1 LSPRAV
7 RGELIAIAVV
17 TGCLAAGP
25 ASAGEETRV
34 VSGSRAV
41 AEQFDFDLSVVW
53 THDEKRALIKRER
66 ESQSTG
72 GQIAIANELVY
83 RQRRDVLRLLAQAG
97 VYRDVS
103 VFLAAPLV
111 LGDVRSLDFDRPGA
125 CTASAPGCVDESN
138 ATILRDGILPG
149 FSSPSYGIDAPH
161 DRAFE
166 QPSDRLFRGPT
177 RKGLESL
184 GLGVRWAVFN
194 EARDDTKPTWI
205 VGLEGRFSLGQ
216 DMRFDPARP
225 NGNTGV
231 ALGYHQLILSTVFGR
246 RFGALEPY
254 LGGSYLYPIATPA
267 SLYEQA
273 HLGDNAFS
281 RPQHRVGAQAG
292 VESIA
297 WEDERSGQR
306 IAFLLR
312 GHLELRLFG
321 LAQSELWEPLS
332 GSPLCGQDP
341 MRCRPGVDADA
352 TGDGAPDPNPG
363 LTRSPAYGVF
373 GGDAG
378 LGVQLGR
385 LRFLALFGLTFEE
398 SHFLTDGRSGNETYD
413 LPGRRFKVEDGR
425 WWQVLVEAALTF

>member
-1 LSPRAV
+1 V
-7 RGELIAIAVV
+7 RGKLIAIAVV
-17 TGCLAAGP
+17 TGFLVAGL
-25 ASAGEETRV
+25 ASAEEVTRV

-66 ESQSTG
+66 ESQTTG
-72 GQIAIANELVY
+72 GQIAIADELVY

-111 LGDVRSLDFDRPGA
+111 LGDVRSLDFDRQGA

-161 DRAFE
+161 DRPFE
-166 QPSDRLFRGPT
+166 RPSDSLFRGPT

-194 EARDDTKPTWI
+194 QARDDTKPTWI
-205 VGLEGRFSLGQ
+205 VGLEGRFSLGE

-225 NGNTGV
+225 NANTGV
-231 ALGYHQLILSTVFGR
+231 ALGYHQIVFATIVGR
-246 RFGALEPY
+246 QFGGLEPY
-254 LGGSYLYPIATPA
+254 VGASYLYPIATPQ
-267 SLYEQA
+267 SLYKKY
-273 HLGDNAFS
+273 HFGDNSFS
-281 RPQHRVGAQAG
+281 QPQHRVGAQAG

-297 WEDERSGQR
+297 WQDERSAQR

-312 GHLELRLFG
+312 GHFELRLFG

-332 GSPLCGQDP
+332 GSPLCAQDAA
-341 MRCRPGVDADA
+341 RCRPGVDADV
-352 TGDGAPDPNPG
+352 TGDGVPDANAG
-363 LTRSPAYGVF
+363 ITRSPAYGVF

-378 LGVQLGR
+378 LSVQLGR
-385 LRFLALFGLTFEE
+385 LRFRALFGLTFEE
-398 SHFLTDGRSGNETYD
+398 SHFLTDGRSGNEVYD

-425 WWQVLVEAALTF
+425 WWQVLVEAAVTF